1 MHEKINEQQ
10 ASHHQVIMMV
20 TETRQMMTVLSE
32 ARETRSL
39 TGMSSPGDNDGD
51 RDKTNDDSAK

>member
-1 MHEKINEQQ
+1 
-10 ASHHQVIMMV
+10 MMV

-32 ARETRSL
+32 TRETRSL